1 MNGHQQLSISVWRK
15 PESSRLMKNLIIVWL
30 VQSYANVVSG
40 RLCPSDPLCQCTLF
54 KQKMDCSDRNITEI
68 PALPAH
74 LIEINFSGNTIKE
87 VPDDVFYNNGLL
99 EILDLSHNLISSL
112 HQRSLY
118 GLVNVKRLLLNNN
131 YISYVHCL
139 TLTALQSLIELNF
152 KMNLYDSLGL
162 NVTGLTLITAKLDF
176 RQPTNMTRKFWS
188 MPTLRNMDV
197 SGVTG
202 ICNVTTLT
210 SEVFKLLP
218 KLETINL
225 SACSINYIYIGTF
238 RKLSNLIHLDVSLN
252 RCLKFSGLENITN
265 DLPYTSIKTLNI
277 NKIHQ
282 ANELTTEIS
291 IRHFQNLKNT
301 TLETL
306 HIEGNRIQLVES
318 EALLYIPKT
327 MRNVFAADNQ
337 FSFGG
342 FIKDVLNISIHF
354 VNVSNMFTPHY
365 PIEKPEIC
373 DFPEDRCIRSEDGHK
388 RYLHSLEEEQ
398 NNIQPSI
405 SIPPNMTKVIYRGCN
420 LRFEIPFLRVSSNKV
435 KFIDASFNIFY
446 SWKGPVKS
454 FNYLE
459 YLDMSNNFCTNVS
472 NNFFLRVPNLKN
484 LYVQNNLLG
493 FVLPKDTDGA
503 ILRYVKKLQVINLA
517 YNRIQRLP
525 WKFFKQQR
533 LLRKLNISNNMLNN
547 ITFDIS
553 HMDHLMYLDISK
565 NRLSSLSQSFRD
577 QLQEKFKQNEKLK
590 VDISGNNFQCICDNV
605 DFVQW
610 VSIYHPHL
618 DNLHLTRCQLKDRTT
633 LDLKE
638 AQYIYDML
646 RKECSSYTA
655 LVIGIAILI
664 AFCGSIVLLGMIYR
678 YRWKI
683 RYLYYIIKSKYHGTI
698 KAPSSTDTREYKYDA
713 FISYDE
719 NDSNFVHNNLLH
731 QLERDGGL
739 KLCIHKRDFVPGN
752 DIAAN
757 ITSSIH
763 VSRKVIIVMSCHFL
777 ESYWCMFEYN
787 MARMEGIHTR
797 NGKNVLFFVF
807 YEKLLPEELPL
818 VLYELIQKQS
828 YIEYPNDEHG
838 NVIFWDKIKDA
849 IHA

>member
-54 KQKMDCSDRNITEI
+54 KQNMDCSDRNITEI

-162 NVTGLTLITAKLDF
+162 NVTGITLITAKLDF

-301 TLETL
+301 TVELYTL
-306 HIEGNRIQLVES
+306 KATE
-318 EALLYIPKT
+318 
-327 MRNVFAADNQ
+327 
-337 FSFGG
+337 
-342 FIKDVLNISIHF
+342 
-354 VNVSNMFTPHY
+354 
-365 PIEKPEIC
+365 
-373 DFPEDRCIRSEDGHK
+373 
-388 RYLHSLEEEQ
+388 
-398 NNIQPSI
+398 
-405 SIPPNMTKVIYRGCN
+405 
-420 LRFEIPFLRVSSNKV
+420 
-435 KFIDASFNIFY
+435 FN
-446 SWKGPVKS
+446 
-454 FNYLE
+454 
-459 YLDMSNNFCTNVS
+459 
-472 NNFFLRVPNLKN
+472 
-484 LYVQNNLLG
+484 
-493 FVLPKDTDGA
+493 
-503 ILRYVKKLQVINLA
+503 
-517 YNRIQRLP
+517 
-525 WKFFKQQR
+525 
-533 LLRKLNISNNMLNN
+533 
-547 ITFDIS
+547 
-553 HMDHLMYLDISK
+553 
-565 NRLSSLSQSFRD
+565 
-577 QLQEKFKQNEKLK
+577 
-590 VDISGNNFQCICDNV
+590 
-605 DFVQW
+605 
-610 VSIYHPHL
+610 
-618 DNLHLTRCQLKDRTT
+618 
-633 LDLKE
+633 
-638 AQYIYDML
+638 
-646 RKECSSYTA
+646 
-655 LVIGIAILI
+655 
-664 AFCGSIVLLGMIYR
+664 
-678 YRWKI
+678 
-683 RYLYYIIKSKYHGTI
+683 
-698 KAPSSTDTREYKYDA
+698 
-713 FISYDE
+713 
-719 NDSNFVHNNLLH
+719 
-731 QLERDGGL
+731 
-739 KLCIHKRDFVPGN
+739 
-752 DIAAN
+752 
-757 ITSSIH
+757 
-763 VSRKVIIVMSCHFL
+763 
-777 ESYWCMFEYN
+777 
-787 MARMEGIHTR
+787 
-797 NGKNVLFFVF
+797 
-807 YEKLLPEELPL
+807 
-818 VLYELIQKQS
+818 
-828 YIEYPNDEHG
+828 
-838 NVIFWDKIKDA
+838 
-849 IHA
+849 